1 MAVCPQ
7 QAQTL
12 GFAFDRCASE
22 CVRGDLSVPASVA
35 RSKVV
40 VGDWDDPPN
49 EQTVPLW
56 GRHLAGVEECGVLV
70 VVAGM
75 EMGEELFVVALRDPY

>member
-7 QAQTL
+7 EAQTL
-12 GFAFDRCASE
+12 GLAFDRCASE
-22 CVRGDLSVPASVA
+22 RVCRDLSVPATVA

-40 VGDWDDPPN
+40 VGDWDDPAN
-49 EQTVPLW
+49 EQAVTLW

-75 EMGEELFVVALRDPY
+75 EMGEELLVVALRDPG